1 MADFVIF
8 ADNTIQVNRMID
20 DAVNQWLEESAGELE
35 AQTKRNTAVGLVAG
49 GKTKGDWS
57 HYVSEAEQKAVIGNP
72 DENAIW
78 EEFGTGEYALHGDG
92 RKGGWYIPI
101 GDGEGM
107 ISEAVVQAYHF
118 KVVYGKDGMR
128 FAYTEGK
135 RPKRA
140 FENAK
145 DACEQR
151 IKNALLIKLKGL
163 ESK

>member
-1 MADFVIF
+1 MANFVVLT
-8 ADNTIQVNRMID
+8 DNILKFNREM
-20 DAVNQWLEESAGELE
+20 DAVVSQWLEESAGELE

-78 EEFGTGEYALHGDG
+78 EEFGTGEYAVNGDG

-101 GDGEGM
+101 GEGEGM
-107 ISEAVVQAYHF
+107 ISQAVVEAYHF

-135 RPKRA
+135 KPKRA

-145 DACEQR
+145 DTCELG
-151 IKNALLIKLKGL
+151 IKQSLYLKLKGL
-163 ESK
+163 ES